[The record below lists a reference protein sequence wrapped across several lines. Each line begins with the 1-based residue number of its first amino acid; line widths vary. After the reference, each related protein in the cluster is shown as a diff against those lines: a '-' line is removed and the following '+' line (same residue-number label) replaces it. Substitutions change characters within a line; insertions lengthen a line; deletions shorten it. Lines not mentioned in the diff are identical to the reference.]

1 MSEGTGSAVGPRSR
15 AGSHA
20 PLDRDR
26 IIDAAEE
33 VLTRFGPQKTTVV
46 DVARAL
52 GVSHGSVY
60 RFFRSKSALRDAV
73 TERWL
78 ARLSDPLAAIAGERG
93 AASARL
99 RRWFAQLIALK
110 REKARTEPELFA
122 TYYALAG
129 EARDVVRAHVETMT
143 AQLSG
148 IIAGG
153 IASGEF
159 IRLDPASTARALF
172 IATARFHHPA
182 HAGEWGDPGLD
193 AAFDDIW
200 TLLINGLT
208 ADKAGRKP

>member
-1 MSEGTGSAVGPRSR
+1 MSETALTRETI
-15 AGSHA
+15 
-20 PLDRDR
+20 L
-26 IIDAAEE
+26 DAAEE
-33 VLTRFGPQKTTVV
+33 VLRRHGPAKANVV

-60 RFFRSKSALRDAV
+60 RFFPSKSALRDEV

-78 ARLSDPLAAIAGERG
+78 ARVSDPLAAIAGEPG

-99 RRWFAQLIALK
+99 RRWFEQLIALK

-122 TYYALAG
+122 TYYALAE
-129 EARDVVRAHVETMT
+129 EARDVIRAHVEAMT
-143 AQLSG
+143 GQLSG
-148 IIAGG
+148 IIADG
-153 IASGEF
+153 IASGEL
-159 IRLDPASTARALF
+159 IKLDPASTARALF
-172 IATARFHHPA
+172 VATARFHHPA
-182 HAGEWGDPGLD
+182 HAAEWGDPGLD